1 MKIYAP
7 LAVALRVIIYSLL
20 MFGVAEIVKLDALFP
35 MEDGYF
41 GEISFTE
48 ISQEIILFALFILYM
63 IMGRRNTS
71 VLPVTNVIS
80 LFFLASFIREFN
92 FLIDWW
98 IFLVIPVIIL
108 AGWFLVRDYKK
119 LKDATIRF
127 FSNPA
132 STWLLSGLLLT
143 YVFSRLIGR
152 SSFWRILYDEN
163 SYRLAK
169 AATEEGLELAGD
181 VLMLISALEFFL
193 YFHFAGKTSKTA

>member
-7 LAVALRVIIYSLL
+7 LAVASRIIIYSLL

-63 IMGRRNTS
+63 ILGRRNTS

>member
-63 IMGRRNTS
+63 ILGRRNTS

>member
-7 LAVALRVIIYSLL
+7 LAVASRIIIYSLL

-63 IMGRRNTS
+63 ILGRRNTS

-92 FLIDWW
+92 FLIAWW
-98 IFLVIPVIIL
+98 VFLVIPVILL

-127 FSNPA
+127 FLQSCINMV
-132 STWLLSGLLLT
+132 T
-143 YVFSRLIGR
+143 FR
-152 SSFWRILYDEN
+152 F
-163 SYRLAK
+163 
-169 AATEEGLELAGD
+169 AAHLR
-181 VLMLISALEFFL
+181 V
-193 YFHFAGKTSKTA
+193 

>member
-35 MEDGYF
+35 MEEGFF

-48 ISQEIILFALFILYM
+48 ISQEIILFALFILYL
-63 IMGRRNTS
+63 IMGRKNTS
-71 VLPVTNVIS
+71 VQPVTNIIS

-92 FLIDWW
+92 FLLEWW
-98 IFLVIPVIIL
+98 VYLVIPVILL
-108 AGWFLVRDYKK
+108 AGWFLVRNYKK

-169 AATEEGLELAGD
+169 AATEEGLELAGN
-181 VLMLISALEFFL
+181 VMMLVSAIEFFL
-193 YFHFAGKTSKTA
+193 YFHYAGKTSKTA